1 MPKQKVIDSLPMDT
15 TTDIITINKKDISA
29 LVVEGSNL
37 AFSKTSEDAIIKFL
51 DFLDWA
57 EKQKE
62 LLKTLIY
69 EEGKKQLPSITG
81 IKGKALKF
89 YIKKTPKYLR
99 DSTKP
104 LEVEVSDEITFR
116 KLNVAKVA
124 EYVEKA
130 GKMPSGVKE
139 NDKQF
144 DFILSRKKDEK

>member
-1 MPKQKVIDSLPMDT
+1 MDDIVIK
-15 TTDIITINKKDISA
+15 IKDITA
-29 LVVEGSNL
+29 LVKEGSNL
-37 AFSKTSEDAIIKFL
+37 AFSNTSEDAIIKFL

-69 EEGKKQLPSITG
+69 EEGKKQFPSMTG
-81 IKGKALKF
+81 IKGKSLKF

-99 DSTKP
+99 DSGKP

-116 KLNVAKVA
+116 KLNVEKVGQ
-124 EYVEKA
+124 YIEKA

-144 DFILSRKKDEK
+144 DFILSRKKDEKT